1 MRKMEKMKTL
11 DYRII
16 NEAFTR
22 EGWKMY
28 HQFMVGNRY
37 ERGTDIVTW
46 YYGHFKLNGKSVSD
60 EEICDMLKIDKRIL
74 EVNDA
79 IAPHPFHSKYG
90 QAFLAGVRWADEHP
104 ISKQDSK

>member
-1 MRKMEKMKTL
+1 MEKKKTL
-11 DYRII
+11 DYKLI

-22 EGWKMY
+22 EGWMMY

-60 EEICDMLKIDKRIL
+60 EEICDMLHIDKRTL
-74 EVNDA
+74 EVCDA
-79 IAPHPFHSKYG
+79 IAPHPMHSKYG

-104 ISKQDSK
+104 ISKWYSISK